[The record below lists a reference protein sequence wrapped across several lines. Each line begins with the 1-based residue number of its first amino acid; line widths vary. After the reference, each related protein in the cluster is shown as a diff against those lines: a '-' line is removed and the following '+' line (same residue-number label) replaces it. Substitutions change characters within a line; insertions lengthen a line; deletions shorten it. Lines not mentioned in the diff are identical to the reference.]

1 MFFAYNNYK
10 KLSDGDEIKDYRN
23 FYKNISNKIE
33 FGGAF
38 SNYDFLVKHRFM
50 NFFQHVY
57 NAVLRRHPSKILDMG
72 CGNGVNL
79 PIANI
84 FPFIEYHGLDY
95 AEKTLENARKEY
107 PRVIFHL
114 EDAFNTSFKDK
125 TFDMIILSNVL
136 VIHKEEEDRVNLLKE
151 VTRILK
157 DDGVFVLI
165 VWKESFFLK
174 KSIQLSRLLS
184 KLLKHPQLEDFM
196 AVYFSVKDIK
206 KLTTITRLNI
216 LEIFHPSALF
226 GVLESVRYLNLS
238 KYNRVY
244 GKSESEATRVHSQNI
259 LKDLQCQAGSLRFLT
274 TLFYYLSLILPHM
287 FSHYSVYLMEKEPR
301 G

>member
-10 KLSDGDEIKDYRN
+10 RLSDGDEIKDYRN

-38 SNYDFLVKHRFM
+38 TNYDFLVKHRFM

-57 NAVLRRHPSKILDMG
+57 NAVLRRHPAKILDMG

-84 FPFIEYHGLDY
+84 FPFVEYHGLDF
-95 AEKTLENARKEY
+95 AEKTIENARKEY
-107 PRVIFHL
+107 PRVIFHV
-114 EDAFNTSFKDK
+114 EDAFNSSFADS

-136 VIHKEEEDRVNLLKE
+136 VIHKDEDDRVKLLKE
-151 VTRILK
+151 VRRILK

-174 KSIQLSRLLS
+174 KSIQISRLLS
-184 KLLKHPQLEDFM
+184 KMLKQPQLEDFM
-196 AVYFSVKDIK
+196 AVYFSVNDIK
-206 KLTTITRLNI
+206 RLAKI
-216 LEIFHPSALF
+216 SRLKIQQSFHPSALF

-259 LKDLQCQAGSLRFLT
+259 LEDLKCQAGSLKFLT
-274 TLFYYLSLILPHM
+274 ALYYHLSIVFPRM
-287 FSHYSVYLMEKEPR
+287 FSHYSVYIMGKESFD
-301 G
+301 

>member
-1 MFFAYNNYK
+1 MYFAYNNYK

-50 NFFQHVY
+50 NFFQYVY
-57 NAVLRRHPSKILDMG
+57 NAALRRHPAKILDMG

-84 FPFIEYHGLDY
+84 FPFAEYHGLDY
-95 AEKTLENARKEY
+95 AETAIENARREY

-114 EDAFNTSFKDK
+114 EDAFHTSFENN

-136 VIHKEEEDRVNLLKE
+136 VIHKEEVDRVNLLKE
-151 VTRILK
+151 VRRILK

-174 KSIQLSRLLS
+174 YSIHLSRLIS
-184 KLLKHPQLEDFM
+184 RLLKQPKLEDFM
-196 AVYFSVKDIK
+196 AVYFSVNDIK
-206 KLTTITRLNI
+206 KLANVVRLKI
-216 LEIFHPSALF
+216 QESFHPSALF

-259 LKDLQCQAGSLRFLT
+259 LEDLKCQAGRLEFLT
-274 TLFYYLSLILPHM
+274 TIYYYLSIVFPHM
-287 FSHYSVYLMEKEPR
+287 FSHYSVYIMEKQSSV
-301 G
+301 

>member
-57 NAVLRRHPSKILDMG
+57 NAALRRHPSKILDMG

-84 FPFIEYHGLDY
+84 FPSAEYHGLDY
-95 AEKTLENARKEY
+95 AEKAIENARKEF

-114 EDAFNTSFKDK
+114 EDAFHTSFEDN

-151 VTRILK
+151 VRRILK
-157 DDGVFVLI
+157 DDGVFLLI

-174 KSIQLSRLLS
+174 YSIRLSRLLAR
-184 KLLKHPQLEDFM
+184 LLHHPKLEDFM
-196 AVYFSVKDIK
+196 AVYFSVNDIK
-206 KLTTITRLNI
+206 KLAKIVKLKIQDR
-216 LEIFHPSALF
+216 FHPSALF

-238 KYNRVY
+238 KYNRVH

-259 LKDLQCQAGSLRFLT
+259 LEDLKCQAGTLKFLT
-274 TLFYYLSLILPHM
+274 TFFYYLSIVFPNL
-287 FSHYSVYLMEKEPR
+287 FSHYSVYIMEKQSSA
-301 G
+301 